1 MSKKVEPLGM
11 NARNYLYIRPY
22 NKKGPK
28 RRADDK
34 LITKRKLLKNN
45 INTPDLVAAYSS
57 EEGVREI
64 DWDSLPKSFVIKPAR
79 GYGGHG
85 ILLIKK
91 WDGQIGVTESGREY
105 DRKDIE
111 SHIFDILSGAY
122 SLGLL
127 PDRAFI
133 ERRIIP
139 LKFFKKIP
147 ILGIPDVRVIVFSGV
162 PVMAMMRIP
171 TEESEGKANLTKGA
185 VGVGIDISTG
195 VTTSAWQAGSMIR
208 LFPGTRIK
216 LRGIKV
222 PAWDDV
228 LEQAVQTQVVSK
240 LGFAGIDIIIDKK
253 HGPMVLEVNARPG
266 LSIQLANN
274 SSLKE
279 RLERVENITPKPS
292 VERGIEIGKSL
303 FTEEFSN
310 KVKKG
315 NKKEKII
322 IGFNEVVKVSS
333 KNHKEDIE
341 LRAKIDTGAFRTSID
356 SELAAELGLEL
367 HDKKVVIRSASGTGS
382 RDTMKISFKLQGK
395 RISTIASV
403 VQRDHMK
410 YPMIVGR
417 QDLDGF
423 LVDPKI
429 SPISV
434 RKIT

>member
-1 MSKKVEPLGM
+1 MSKKIEPLGM

-34 LITKRKLLKNN
+34 LMTKRRLLKNG
-45 INTPDLVAAYSS
+45 INTPDLVASYIT
-57 EEGVREI
+57 EEEVRLV
-64 DWDSLPKSFVIKPAR
+64 DWMALPKSFVIKPAR
-79 GYGGHG
+79 GYGGAG

-91 WDGQIGVTESGREY
+91 WDGEEGVNEGGVVY

-111 SHIFDILSGAY
+111 SHIFDILSGAF

-147 ILGIPDVRVIVFSGV
+147 ILGIPDIRVIVFSGV

-171 TEESEGKANLTKGA
+171 TEQSEGKANLTKGA
-185 VGVGIDISTG
+185 VGLGIDISTG
-195 VTTSAWQAGSMIR
+195 VTTAAWQSGEMIR
-208 LFPGTRIK
+208 LFPGSKIK

-222 PAWDDV
+222 PEWDDI
-228 LEQAVQTQVVSK
+228 LEQAVRTQVVSK
-240 LGFAGIDIIIDKK
+240 LGFAGVDIIIDKK

-274 SSLKE
+274 ASLKE
-279 RLERVENITPKPS
+279 RLERVENITPKPN
-292 VERGIEIGKSL
+292 VTRGIEIGKNL
-303 FTEEFSN
+303 FTEEFSE
-310 KVKKG
+310 KVTKSK
-315 NKKEKII
+315 KKEPQI
-322 IGFNEVVKVSS
+322 IGFNELVQVSS

-341 LRAKIDTGAFRTSID
+341 LRAKIDTGAYRTSID
-356 SELAAELGLEL
+356 SELAKELGLEP
-367 HDKKVVIRSASGTGS
+367 HEKRVIIRSASGIGK
-382 RDTMKISFKLQGK
+382 RETMKITFKLHGK
-395 RISTIASV
+395 KISTIASV

-410 YPMIVGR
+410 FPMIVGR
-417 QDLDGF
+417 QDLEGF
-423 LVDPKI
+423 LVNP
-429 SPISV
+429 
-434 RKIT
+434 RKSIETSKAIK

>member
-1 MSKKVEPLGM
+1 MAKKIEPLGM

-22 NKKGPK
+22 NFKGPK

-34 LITKRKLLKNN
+34 LITKKKLLKNN
-45 INTPDLVAAYSS
+45 IRTPDLVHAFTH
-57 EEGVREI
+57 EEEVRNF
-64 DWDSLPKSFVIKPAR
+64 DWTSLPKSFVIKPAR
-79 GYGGHG
+79 GYGGGG
-85 ILLIKK
+85 IMLVKK
-91 WDGQIGVTESGREY
+91 WDGYTGVNENGVEY
-105 DRKDIE
+105 NRQDIE
-111 SHIFDILSGAY
+111 SHIFDVLSGAY
-122 SLGLL
+122 SLRSF

-147 ILGIPDVRVIVFSGV
+147 ILGIPDIRVIVFSGV

-195 VTTSAWQAGSMIR
+195 VTTSAWQKGSMIR

-222 PAWDDV
+222 PEWDDI
-228 LEQAVQTQVVSK
+228 LFQAVKTQVVSK

-274 SSLKE
+274 ASLKE
-279 RLERVENITPKPS
+279 RLERVENITPKPD

-310 KVKKG
+310 KVTKS
-315 NKKEKII
+315 KKEPRV
-322 IGFNEVVKVSS
+322 IGVHEVVSVTS
-333 KNHKEDIE
+333 KKHSEPIE
-341 LRAKIDTGAFRTSID
+341 VKAKIDTGAFRTSID
-356 SELAAELGLEL
+356 GALATELGLEP
-367 HDKKVVIRSASGTGS
+367 HDQKVVVRSASGTGE
-382 RDTMKISFKLQGK
+382 RETMKISFTLNGK
-395 RISTIASV
+395 KIDTIATIAD
-403 VQRDHMK
+403 RDHMT

-417 QDLDGF
+417 QDLEGF
-423 LVDPKI
+423 LVDPMKAEKN
-429 SPISV
+429 V
-434 RKIT
+434 R